1 VDEGAFRIHDS
12 LIDGSAMAVFEEMCI
27 AQGVGRSSFE
37 SESNLLAA
45 LGLLDS
51 ALKTTE
57 FAAPQPGWIADIDA
71 MVLGTVVLELGGG
84 RLNLG
89 DEIDAG
95 VGFVLDA
102 HVGSL
107 LVAGEPWITIY
118 HRGELSNEHR
128 EMIEGA
134 IAFSNDAVDAESR
147 VIEIL

>member
-1 VDEGAFRIHDS
+1 MQKMATLSRRVGAF
-12 LIDGSAMAVFEEMCI
+12 VT
-27 AQGVGRSSFE
+27 RS
-37 SESNLLAA
+37 
-45 LGLLDS
+45 
-51 ALKTTE
+51 
-57 FAAPQPGWIADIDA
+57 
-71 MVLGTVVLELGGG
+71 TVSGGG

-107 LVAGEPWITIY
+107 LIAGETWITIY
-118 HRGELSNEHR
+118 HRGELSDEHR
-128 EMIEGA
+128 EMVEGA

>member
-1 VDEGAFRIHDS
+1 
-12 LIDGSAMAVFEEMCI
+12 MA
-27 AQGVGRSSFE
+27 
-37 SESNLLAA
+37 
-45 LGLLDS
+45 
-51 ALKTTE
+51 
-57 FAAPQPGWIADIDA
+57 
-71 MVLGTVVLELGGG
+71 LGTVVLELGGG
-84 RLNLG
+84 RRNLG
-89 DEIDAG
+89 DDIDSG

-128 EMIEGA
+128 KLIEEA